1 MIDINRLQK
10 TSGIIGNTEA
20 IQEVLEMIVQVG
32 PVDITV
38 LITGESGTGKEKVA
52 KSIHKSSKRTHEP
65 LIIVN
70 CGAIPEGIIESE
82 LFGHKKGA
90 FTGAGD
96 DRKGYFETANKGT
109 VFLDEIGETP
119 LETQVKLLR
128 VLENGEFIRVGDSK
142 TLHTDVRIIAATNK
156 NLESLVKKG
165 DFRQDLYYR
174 LKTVSI
180 HVPALR
186 QRIEDLSL
194 FVERFALEFTRT
206 NDIVYRGFM
215 PEAIRL
221 MKQYNW
227 PGNVRE
233 LKNFVESILV
243 LEKGERVTSEMV
255 ERKLRPSLET
265 ALQNPHLPV
274 LVDQSPERVE
284 NELILRQL
292 FLLRQ
297 DVELIRK
304 TMNKQER
311 GNDTLHYINESVQD
325 VPVTMEIDSQA
336 DTLIRP
342 DAIGDMTLEDLEKE
356 AIKRT
361 LKFFNKNRRAAARSL
376 GMSER
381 TLYRKI
387 NDYGLGNFRGRMIET
402 FITDINFT
410 LKNRVLGE
418 YDPRCA
424 RVAIIN
430 DKEFEML
437 REPELAGC
445 EPGSLDSYKQKLD
458 FQSNWIV
465 E

>member
-20 IQEVLEMIVQVG
+20 IQEVLEMIIQVG

-52 KSIHKSSKRTHEP
+52 KSIHKSSKRTHES

-128 VLENGEFIRVGDSK
+128 VLENGEFIRVGDSN

-194 FVERFALEFTRT
+194 FVERFALEFTRA

-297 DVELIRK
+297 DVEIIRK
-304 TMNKQER
+304 VMNEQEI
-311 GNDTLHYINESVQD
+311 GNDTLRYINESVQD

-387 NDYGLGNFRGRMIET
+387 NDYGLERKIKRKYE
-402 FITDINFT
+402 
-410 LKNRVLGE
+410 KQSQE
-418 YDPRCA
+418 
-424 RVAIIN
+424 
-430 DKEFEML
+430 DK
-437 REPELAGC
+437 
-445 EPGSLDSYKQKLD
+445 K
-458 FQSNWIV
+458 
-465 E
+465 

>member
-52 KSIHKSSKRTHEP
+52 KAIHKSSKRTHEP

-96 DRKGYFETANKGT
+96 DRKGYFEAANKGT

-128 VLENGEFIRVGDSK
+128 VLENGEFIHVGDSK

-186 QRIEDLSL
+186 QRVEDLSL

-255 ERKLRPSLET
+255 ERKLRPSLDT

-304 TMNKQER
+304 IMNEQAR

-387 NDYGLGNFRGRMIET
+387 NDYGLERKIKRKYE
-402 FITDINFT
+402 
-410 LKNRVLGE
+410 KQSQE
-418 YDPRCA
+418 
-424 RVAIIN
+424 
-430 DKEFEML
+430 DK
-437 REPELAGC
+437 
-445 EPGSLDSYKQKLD
+445 K
-458 FQSNWIV
+458 
-465 E
+465 

>member
-128 VLENGEFIRVGDSK
+128 VLENGEFIRVGDSN

-297 DVELIRK
+297 DVEIIRK
-304 TMNKQER
+304 VMNEQEI
-311 GNDTLHYINESVQD
+311 GNDTLRYINESVQD

-387 NDYGLGNFRGRMIET
+387 NDYGLERKIKRKYE
-402 FITDINFT
+402 
-410 LKNRVLGE
+410 KKSQE
-418 YDPRCA
+418 
-424 RVAIIN
+424 
-430 DKEFEML
+430 DK
-437 REPELAGC
+437 
-445 EPGSLDSYKQKLD
+445 K
-458 FQSNWIV
+458 
-465 E
+465 

>member
-20 IQEVLEMIVQVG
+20 IQEVLEMIIQDG

-109 VFLDEIGETP
+109 LFLDEIGETP

-186 QRIEDLSL
+186 QRVEDLSL

-255 ERKLRPSLET
+255 ERKLRPSLDT
-265 ALQNPHLPV
+265 VLQNPHLPV

-304 TMNKQER
+304 IMNEQAR

-325 VPVTMEIDSQA
+325 VPVTMEIDSKA

-387 NDYGLGNFRGRMIET
+387 NDYGLERKIKRKYE
-402 FITDINFT
+402 
-410 LKNRVLGE
+410 KQSQE
-418 YDPRCA
+418 
-424 RVAIIN
+424 
-430 DKEFEML
+430 DK
-437 REPELAGC
+437 
-445 EPGSLDSYKQKLD
+445 K
-458 FQSNWIV
+458 
-465 E
+465 

>member
-52 KSIHKSSKRTHEP
+52 KAIHKSSKRTHEP

-96 DRKGYFETANKGT
+96 DRKGYFEAANKGT

-128 VLENGEFIRVGDSK
+128 VLENGEFIHVGDSK
-142 TLHTDVRIIAATNK
+142 TLYTDVRIIAATNK
-156 NLESLVKKG
+156 NLESLVKNG

-186 QRIEDLSL
+186 QRVEDLSL

-255 ERKLRPSLET
+255 ERKLRPSLDT

-304 TMNKQER
+304 IMNEQAR

-361 LKFFNKNRRAAARSL
+361 LKFFNKNRRASARSL

-387 NDYGLGNFRGRMIET
+387 NDYGLERKIKRKYE
-402 FITDINFT
+402 
-410 LKNRVLGE
+410 KQSQE
-418 YDPRCA
+418 
-424 RVAIIN
+424 
-430 DKEFEML
+430 DK
-437 REPELAGC
+437 
-445 EPGSLDSYKQKLD
+445 K
-458 FQSNWIV
+458 
-465 E
+465 

>member
-38 LITGESGTGKEKVA
+38 LITGESRTGKEKVA
-52 KSIHKSSKRTHEP
+52 KAIHKSSKRTHEP

-96 DRKGYFETANKGT
+96 DRKGYFEAANKGT

-128 VLENGEFIRVGDSK
+128 VLENGEFIHVGDSK
-142 TLHTDVRIIAATNK
+142 TLYTDVRIIAATNK
-156 NLESLVKKG
+156 NLESLVKNG

-186 QRIEDLSL
+186 QRVEDLSL

-255 ERKLRPSLET
+255 ERKLRPSLDT

-304 TMNKQER
+304 IMNEQAR

-387 NDYGLGNFRGRMIET
+387 NDYGLERKIKRRYE
-402 FITDINFT
+402 
-410 LKNRVLGE
+410 
-418 YDPRCA
+418 
-424 RVAIIN
+424 
-430 DKEFEML
+430 
-437 REPELAGC
+437 
-445 EPGSLDSYKQKLD
+445 KQSQEEKK
-458 FQSNWIV
+458 
-465 E
+465 

>member
-20 IQEVLEMIVQVG
+20 IQEVLEMIIQVG

-38 LITGESGTGKEKVA
+38 LITGESGPGKEKVA

-128 VLENGEFIRVGDSK
+128 VLENGEFIRVGDSN

-255 ERKLRPSLET
+255 ERKLRPSLDT

-297 DVELIRK
+297 DVEIIRK
-304 TMNKQER
+304 VMNEQEI
-311 GNDTLHYINESVQD
+311 GNDTLRYINESVQD

-387 NDYGLGNFRGRMIET
+387 NDYGLERKIKRKYE
-402 FITDINFT
+402 
-410 LKNRVLGE
+410 KQSQE
-418 YDPRCA
+418 
-424 RVAIIN
+424 
-430 DKEFEML
+430 DK
-437 REPELAGC
+437 
-445 EPGSLDSYKQKLD
+445 K
-458 FQSNWIV
+458 
-465 E
+465 

>member
-38 LITGESGTGKEKVA
+38 LVTGESGTGKEKVA
-52 KSIHKSSKRTHEP
+52 KAIHKSSKRTHET

-128 VLENGEFIRVGDSK
+128 VLENGEFIRVGDSN

-186 QRIEDLSL
+186 QRVEDLAL

-255 ERKLRPSLET
+255 ERKLRPSLDT
-265 ALQNPHLPV
+265 GLQNPHLPV

-304 TMNKQER
+304 IMNEQAR

-387 NDYGLGNFRGRMIET
+387 NDYGLERKIKRKYE
-402 FITDINFT
+402 
-410 LKNRVLGE
+410 KKSQE
-418 YDPRCA
+418 
-424 RVAIIN
+424 
-430 DKEFEML
+430 DK
-437 REPELAGC
+437 
-445 EPGSLDSYKQKLD
+445 K
-458 FQSNWIV
+458 
-465 E
+465 

>member
-20 IQEVLEMIVQVG
+20 IQEVLEMIIQVG

-142 TLHTDVRIIAATNK
+142 TLYTDVRIIAATNK
-156 NLESLVKKG
+156 NLEYLVKKG

-186 QRIEDLSL
+186 QRVEDLSL

-255 ERKLRPSLET
+255 ERKLRPSLDT
-265 ALQNPHLPV
+265 VLQNPHLPV

-304 TMNKQER
+304 IMNEQAR

-336 DTLIRP
+336 DALIRP

-387 NDYGLGNFRGRMIET
+387 NDYGLERKIKRRYE
-402 FITDINFT
+402 
-410 LKNRVLGE
+410 KQSQE
-418 YDPRCA
+418 
-424 RVAIIN
+424 
-430 DKEFEML
+430 DK
-437 REPELAGC
+437 
-445 EPGSLDSYKQKLD
+445 K
-458 FQSNWIV
+458 
-465 E
+465 

>member
-109 VFLDEIGETP
+109 IFLDEIGETP

-128 VLENGEFIRVGDSK
+128 VLENGEFIRVGDSN

-297 DVELIRK
+297 DVEIIRK
-304 TMNKQER
+304 VMNEQEI
-311 GNDTLHYINESVQD
+311 GNDTLRYINESVQD

-387 NDYGLGNFRGRMIET
+387 NDYGLERKIKRKYE
-402 FITDINFT
+402 
-410 LKNRVLGE
+410 KQSQE
-418 YDPRCA
+418 
-424 RVAIIN
+424 
-430 DKEFEML
+430 DK
-437 REPELAGC
+437 
-445 EPGSLDSYKQKLD
+445 K
-458 FQSNWIV
+458 
-465 E
+465 

>member
-38 LITGESGTGKEKVA
+38 LVTGESGTGKEKVA

-109 VFLDEIGETP
+109 IFLDEIGETP

-128 VLENGEFIRVGDSK
+128 VLENGEFIRVGDSN

-186 QRIEDLSL
+186 QRVEDLSL

-304 TMNKQER
+304 IMNEQAR

-325 VPVTMEIDSQA
+325 VPVTMEIDSKA

-387 NDYGLGNFRGRMIET
+387 NDYGLERKIKRKYE
-402 FITDINFT
+402 
-410 LKNRVLGE
+410 KQSQE
-418 YDPRCA
+418 
-424 RVAIIN
+424 
-430 DKEFEML
+430 DK
-437 REPELAGC
+437 
-445 EPGSLDSYKQKLD
+445 K
-458 FQSNWIV
+458 
-465 E
+465 